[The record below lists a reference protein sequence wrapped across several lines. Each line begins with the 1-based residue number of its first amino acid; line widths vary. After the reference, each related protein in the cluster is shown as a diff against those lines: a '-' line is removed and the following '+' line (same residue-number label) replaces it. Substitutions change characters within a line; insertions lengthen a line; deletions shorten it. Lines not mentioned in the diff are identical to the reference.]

1 MRQAK
6 SGDKVRV
13 HYTGTLSDGTQF
25 DTSAQRGPL
34 EVSLGIGEVVP
45 GFENAVM
52 GMTEGE
58 SKTVTIDPGEAYGQ
72 RNPELVHVVERE
84 RLPPEIDIQVGATLQ
99 ASDGEGNVLRL
110 VVVEFDDESVTMD
123 GNHPLAGQAL
133 TFELTLVDFVG

>member
-1 MRQAK
+1 MRQAQ

-34 EVSLGIGEVVP
+34 EISLGVGEVVP

-52 GMTEGE
+52 GMAEGE
-58 SKTVTIDPGEAYGQ
+58 TKTVTIDPNEAYGQ
-72 RNPELVHVVERE
+72 RNPQLVHVVERE
-84 RLPPEIDIQVGATLQ
+84 RLPAEVDIQVGATLQ
-99 ASDGEGNVLRL
+99 ASDGEGNVMRL
-110 VVVEFDDESVTMD
+110 VVVEFDDANVTMD

-133 TFELTLVDFVG
+133 TFELTLVEFVG

>member
-1 MRQAK
+1 MRQAQ

-34 EVSLGIGEVVP
+34 EISLGIGEVVP

-52 GMTEGE
+52 GMAEGE
-58 SKTVTIDPGEAYGQ
+58 TKTVTIDPNEAYGQ
-72 RNPELVHVVERE
+72 RNPQLVHVVERE
-84 RLPPEIDIQVGATLQ
+84 RLPAEVDIQVGATLQ
-99 ASDGEGNVLRL
+99 ASDGEGNVMRL
-110 VVVEFDDESVTMD
+110 VVVEFDDANVTMD

-133 TFELTLVDFVG
+133 TFELTLVEFVG